1 MSAAAPPNQS
11 RAVRLA
17 RRAWRALY
25 TDSRRCIADAD
36 AALELALRRGDR
48 QAQGWSLLTQGFH
61 RIWYDTPGE
70 AMQVLQQAQACFAE
84 TGDRAAQLLAQ
95 IGLARASWRAGAF
108 RESLDSALA
117 LRDEG
122 LRLLQRDERGMLLN
136 TIAGCYSQL
145 GQSQQAFAYMF
156 QALREVSA
164 GRGKGFDV
172 MLYCNMGHEL
182 IQLGDY
188 HQALS
193 YVQEGLQRCD
203 AMKNPRLDSVLRI
216 NRVITLSNLGR
227 CADAMVD
234 VRCLL
239 QRPPEPGGR
248 GRMNAHFEDLAIAAL
263 RAGDGALGAELLARA
278 QSALHEH
285 AVPDEAVM
293 LQVASAELLL
303 AGNQPQAAAAS
314 LRHCAALLGPGAA
327 EGLSLRVRCQ
337 YLHSLAA
344 VHERL
349 GDAAAALSA
358 LRQWQALH
366 TERALLAS
374 EARFQAAALHTEV
387 LRMKNALLN
396 SDARRRSTERAKAE
410 LQAANRQLLD
420 KMAEVEALQQAMR
433 QQATR
438 DFLTGL
444 FNRRHLDDVLP
455 TMLAMA
461 RRDRQPLAVAII
473 DLDHF
478 KLVNDSLG
486 HLAGD
491 RMLAAFGA
499 MLLEQGRKSDVACRY
514 GGEEFCLLMPRTT
527 AAAARRKCMALL
539 KAWSQQLAPVPIS
552 RTFSAGIS
560 DSACHAGD
568 SRALL
573 LAADEALLTAKQRGR
588 NRVLVHDAPSSAAAA

>member
-1 MSAAAPPNQS
+1 MKPSATPPNRS
-11 RAVRLA
+11 RAMRLA

-25 TDSRRCIADAD
+25 TDSRGCIDDAG
-36 AALELALRRGDR
+36 AALELGLRSGDL
-48 QAQGWSLLTQGFH
+48 QAQGWALLTQGFH

-70 AMQVLQQAQACFAE
+70 AMQVLQRAQACFAGADE
-84 TGDRAAQLLAQ
+84 RPAQLLAQ

-108 RESLDSALA
+108 RESLEAALA

-172 MLYCNMGHEL
+172 MLYCNMAHEL

-193 YVQEGLQRCD
+193 YLQEGLQRCD

-216 NRVITLSNLGR
+216 NRVICLSNLGR
-227 CADAMVD
+227 PAEALADVH
-234 VRCLL
+234 CLL
-239 QRPPEPGGR
+239 QRPPEPLGR

-263 RAGDGALGAELLARA
+263 RAGDSTLGADLLVRA
-278 QSALHEH
+278 QQALQDHG
-285 AVPDEAVM
+285 VPDETVM

-303 AGNQPQAAAAS
+303 AADRPHEAAAS
-314 LRHCAALLGPGAA
+314 LRSCAAMVGPVAA
-327 EGLSLRVRCQ
+327 EGLSLRVRCR
-337 YLHSLAA
+337 YLHSLAE

-349 GDAAAALSA
+349 GDTAAALGA
-358 LRQWQALH
+358 LRQWQVLH
-366 TERALLAS
+366 TERALQAS
-374 EARFQAAALHTEV
+374 DARFQASALHTEV
-387 LRMKNALLN
+387 LRMKHALLN

-410 LQAANRQLLD
+410 LQAANQQLRQ
-420 KMAEVEALQQAMR
+420 KMAEVEALQQALR

-455 TMLAMA
+455 SMLAMA
-461 RRDRQPLAVAII
+461 RRDQQPLSVAII

-478 KLVNDSLG
+478 KTVNDSLG

-514 GGEEFCLLMPRTT
+514 GGEEFCLLMPRTS

-568 SRALL
+568 CRELL
-573 LAADEALLTAKQRGR
+573 LAADEALLVAKRRGR
-588 NRVLVHDAPSSAAAA
+588 NRVVVHDAPARAAA